1 MRLLAVITSFLC
13 IWFIAMNVLLFNR
26 ELISDWRSKFET
38 GEYFQQTNINVG
50 GAGDADSR
58 RFKS

>member
-1 MRLLAVITSFLC
+1 MTSFLC
-13 IWFIAMNVLLFNR
+13 IRFIAMNVLLFNR
-26 ELISDWRSKFET
+26 ELISDWRSTFET